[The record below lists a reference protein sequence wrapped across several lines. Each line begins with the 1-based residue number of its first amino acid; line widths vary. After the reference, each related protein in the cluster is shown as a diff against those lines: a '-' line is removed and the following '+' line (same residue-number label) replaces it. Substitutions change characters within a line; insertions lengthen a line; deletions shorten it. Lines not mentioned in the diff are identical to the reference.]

1 MTHRN
6 AVALILPVTLLWST
20 AGVVTGH
27 LDSART
33 FEVTFCRSA
42 FNAVAITLTS
52 VANVLVTMSSGPLLS
67 RVVLGHRL
75 ATRTWAAF
83 TRSTGAM
90 RSSERR
96 LGARERARPCGG
108 GGESGAR
115 GHSS

>member
-52 VANVLVTMSSGPLLS
+52 VANVLVTMSIGPLLS

-83 TRSTGAM
+83 TGMYSGGQASIN
-90 RSSERR
+90 RSSACRR
-96 LGARERARPCGG
+96 RFPGR
-108 GGESGAR
+108 
-115 GHSS
+115 